1 MSAMSEHLIQGLHVD
16 VKGTELKELLLGRLK
31 YHQDKVA
38 NYDKQLN
45 ELKKVDKAL
54 AEDAEA
60 ISKFS
65 NASPAQSLEQAIKK
79 HKDQTIYYRFVAD
92 HVITTATYRLGE
104 QELYR
109 LGISSERH
117 Y

>member
-1 MSAMSEHLIQGLHVD
+1 MSEHLIEGLHVD

-31 YHQDKVA
+31 YHNDKVS
-38 NYDKQLN
+38 NYEKQLV
-45 ELKKVDKAL
+45 ELKRVDKAL
-54 AEDAEA
+54 AEDAEQ

-65 NASPAQSLEQAIKK
+65 TQSPAQSLEQAIKK

-92 HVITTATYRLGE
+92 HIITAAVYRLGE
-104 QELYR
+104 HELQR
-109 LGISSERH
+109 LGIQSDR

>member
-1 MSAMSEHLIQGLHVD
+1 MLTMSEHLIQGLHVD

-38 NYDKQLN
+38 GYEKQLG
-45 ELKKVDKAL
+45 EMRKIDKAL
-54 AEDAEA
+54 AEEAEA

-65 NASPAQSLEQAIKK
+65 NASPAQSLEQAVKK
-79 HKDQTIYYRFVAD
+79 HRDQTIYYRFVAD
-92 HVITTATYRLGE
+92 HVVTTATYRLGE